1 MYALPLA
8 TKLAVD
14 ATTASA
20 RSAQPDAP
28 AVPERGR
35 FAPGPAR
42 QAAAAALRRLA
53 DRLAVPAP
61 AGRIRNVGAT

>member
-8 TKLAVD
+8 AKLAED
-14 ATTASA
+14 ATAASA
-20 RSAQPDAP
+20 RSGQPDAP
-28 AVPERGR
+28 VVPERGR
-35 FAPGPAR
+35 YAAGPAR
-42 QAAAAALRRLA
+42 QAAATALRRLA